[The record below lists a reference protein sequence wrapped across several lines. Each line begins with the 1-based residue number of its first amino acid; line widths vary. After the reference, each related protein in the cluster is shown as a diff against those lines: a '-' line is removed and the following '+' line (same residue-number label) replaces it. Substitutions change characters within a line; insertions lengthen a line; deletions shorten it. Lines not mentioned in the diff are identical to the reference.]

1 MASRIKQHHNKII
14 KLNCN
19 CRFKEIVRDKT
30 LAASILILVDRQI
43 SSFCDLNHDLATND
57 MIFFAETVT
66 QQQTSNNIFCAE
78 ILQQQ
83 SQLFSLGH

>member
-1 MASRIKQHHNKII
+1 MIK
-14 KLNCN
+14 
-19 CRFKEIVRDKT
+19 

-66 QQQTSNNIFCAE
+66 QQQISNNIFCAG
-78 ILQQQ
+78 ILQKHA
-83 SQLFSLGH
+83 QLFSSLLKYLTLAPRD